1 MVEYVTVGW
10 LAVAWG
16 VAMTATLA
24 VLVGE
29 LATQA
34 RRIEPRWSGT
44 DIANA
49 VIMTIFVMLLGIN
62 RGHYEEVAAA
72 VYLALGTAFVT
83 LRWHTVCRVRIRSPR
98 GTGR

>member
-1 MVEYVTVGW
+1 VRTRPGRVVRVYWSATAAPVAGQYMVEYVTVGW

-16 VAMTATLA
+16 V
-24 VLVGE
+24 
-29 LATQA
+29 
-34 RRIEPRWSGT
+34 
-44 DIANA
+44 
-49 VIMTIFVMLLGIN
+49 

-98 GTGR
+98 GTDR